1 MSSLLFLQFFLHIG
15 LSMVNLQN
23 NQKKKLMEWNGWW
36 RGGRETVGLT
46 DLVYHPGVIH
56 I

>member
-1 MSSLLFLQFFLHIG
+1 MSSLLFLQFFLHSG
-15 LSMVNLQN
+15 LSMVNQQN
-23 NQKKKLMEWNGWW
+23 NQRKLTEWNGWG